1 LIRSFLTK
9 PMTLTFV
16 GPSAAA
22 PGLLVP
28 RQNVVLRVAAEAKA
42 PPPAGLPLSTGFLGG
57 IALAAASSA
66 SRKRSGRSWG
76 TARSAGPAEAT
87 NVKVGDQIPAANL
100 DKGFPPTPVPIQ
112 EFCKGKKIV
121 LVGLPG
127 AFTPT

>member
-1 LIRSFLTK
+1 LICSFLTE
-9 PMTLTFV
+9 PMALAFV
-16 GPSAAA
+16 GPSVAA

-28 RQNVVLRVAAEAKA
+28 RQNVALRGAAEVKTA
-42 PPPAGLPLSTGFLGG
+42 PPAGLPLSTGFLGG
-57 IALAAASSA
+57 LALAAATTA
-66 SRKRSGRSWG
+66 SRKRSLG

-87 NVKVGDQIPAANL
+87 NVKVGDKIPAANL